1 MNYQERQQFQEMVRK
16 VEEMTRIFQSTFNP
30 DGSIKVKQLEIQ
42 PKDTAVTA
50 ASGSVRVETNIGPI
64 NVLVA

>member
-1 MNYQERQQFQEMVRK
+1 MQRQLDEMS
-16 VEEMTRIFQSTFNP
+16 RILQSALNP

-42 PKDTAVTA
+42 PKDTSVTA

-64 NVLVA
+64 NVLVV